1 MNSDSQDKFAGI
13 ERRLENLE
21 NKFSDFE
28 RELATKANQK
38 ALDDTRK
45 ELTQKAAQTTVD
57 EIRKELAK
65 KADQTTVDEIRKELA
80 KKADQTTVDE
90 IRRELAKKADQTTV
104 NEIRRELDKKA
115 DKKDLEL
122 VAQQVAK
129 NTVGIEELKTKVDY
143 NSERIDRLVVEV
155 VNIREDMKLLE
166 TKADADKKFH
176 LLMAAIDGLA
186 KKIDSYQTEKSAVN
200 HALTRQENRLDD
212 HEERLKKLEAVST

>member
-1 MNSDSQDKFAGI
+1 MISDSQDKFAGI
-13 ERRLENLE
+13 EKRLENLE

-28 RELATKANQK
+28 RELATKASQK

-45 ELTQKAAQTTVD
+45 ELTQKA
-57 EIRKELAK
+57 
-65 KADQTTVDEIRKELA
+65 DQTTVDEIRKEL
-80 KKADQTTVDE
+80 
-90 IRRELAKKADQTTV
+90 
-104 NEIRRELDKKA
+104 DKKA
-115 DKKDLEL
+115 DKKDLAIL
-122 VAQQVAK
+122 AQQVAK
-129 NTVGIEELKTKVDY
+129 NTEGIEELKSKVDY

-200 HALTRQENRLDD
+200 HALTRHENKLDN
-212 HEERLKKLEAVST
+212 HEERLKKLETAST